1 MLRLKNPKAK
11 PFGALSLY
19 NKHMIRVNDKIYPT
33 GMNYIYS
40 NVLTTPLYQQI
51 VASAPVL
58 PDKKLKGIDDRIAR
72 FIADTEYRMGSLSSE
87 EKERMKVYVRNMEKM
102 KNMDLSKVF
111 NYYKNKETEDIARQY
126 LMKAFNQVIKNDG
139 TKEDLLLE
147 TGDSHLQSK
156 YLYLPLF
163 DYVASEV
170 LEQLRHSLRIQRK
183 QNETIDT
190 SKADEIYEMFKAVS
204 VINIKN
210 ISELDN
216 YSDKDYDD
224 IAKECNVLNCLKK
237 TKETVM
243 EEYRNGKYPFFDI
256 EKESPGYLV
265 IFSILERLRNEKK
278 KSERDQI
285 LNVYRS
291 FVYNSLENRGI
302 IDTNEKLR
310 LFEESLSQLYNL
322 NSVDVNEIPKQITD
336 VYEKVKE
343 LYEKD
348 KLDSV
353 LQSRVKDIMKNNVD
367 DSMIVKYENL
377 LSTFDEDVDESPKT
391 ENNSSSE
398 SSDDP
403 LKNILKDK
411 ESNRK
416 DFLIKEL
423 AHITG
428 KNRRK
433 FMKKSEYELEMEFRK
448 HKGEQGTGVWKLY
461 IKPRKEWK
469 LGKKPILIHE
479 SATELSD
486 PDKKNKLVRKFL
498 KSRNLDVKK
507 IIEETKAR
515 GISVQDENNIS
526 WLAYVKYEDKKDDEK
541 EEEEKE
547 EVADEE
553 KEIFTEENVVLSEEN
568 KILYPFFI
576 FETPVVIDNVSF
588 NNALDMLL
596 SVFLSRTQIKKIK
609 NYNIER
615 GMKLEDAYKE
625 IKAYESVED
634 KFTFFEQKVEENN
647 NNLFRVL
654 VDMAVGKIF
663 QDPFL
668 QELLIF
674 TNDDYIQWNEENILG
689 DETNLIGKALM
700 DMRDIQK
707 EEHRDDADVPLEKE
721 NINFSEIIKSDPMI
735 NEYIR
740 KNLFRMCNLV
750 ADVKKYLLKN
760 GQVNETINAD
770 FVDKILNSM
779 YPLKKKYSV
788 VAPHFFNLWVW
799 ECKDQYEVAHSS
811 VNDNIRNLNRQLQ
824 MEDMNYYGG
833 VDIQSEETKTLEKLV
848 KEQEKEISKATSSKD
863 KKRLSKIHALALE
876 AFINGNQDQF
886 AKQRILASNPNI
898 DPEQLYNEI
907 KEPEIIAVKQK
918 QINAEITNYRV
929 NLTYK
934 LNEDIQK
941 GKYDE
946 DEIVEAKKKVE
957 RKITKFANKRY
968 DEIAELRKN
977 IPKTERNLLYQQE
990 REFHEYLDGINSGKI
1005 PVDIAS
1011 DSEMKR
1017 ETAIARMLE
1026 EFKKKQKE
1034 EENSIRGK
1042 FIHTKE
1048 EVDEYMKRRKE
1059 ILENI
1064 SENKRKLKTYFSGY
1078 EKIMESIGNEYWS
1091 RIYSYLRK
1099 KKAKTLAELKVALIK
1114 DDVIS
1119 QNLACKDIL
1128 NDEQKSCIAHA
1139 LINLI
1144 MGVQKVKHDF
1154 ADTIPFGV
1162 ADIQFAGTI
1171 LNEKEIETPENEVE
1185 DGKVEEKAFNDGDFI
1200 DDGGDDLLKEI
1211 NDVSDELD
1219 DKEVEKMVKKIKSK
1233 DDEDEN
1239 EEDFFEGDEEVVADD
1254 DKDESAEVD
1263 YEDDNQEEQEELV
1276 DEEELVNEK
1285 EDFEFGFDGND
1296 SAFED
1301 TEIDNVV
1308 AILKR
1313 IDNNSHETRKIA
1325 LYFLDVVNSIFN
1337 TLNDSKRE
1345 LISLFS

>member
-19 NKHMIRVNDKIYPT
+19 NKHMLRINDKIYPT

-87 EKERMKVYVRNMEKM
+87 EKERMKLYVRNMEKM
-102 KNMDLSKVF
+102 KNMDLSRVF
-111 NYYKNKETEDIARQY
+111 NYYKNKETEDITRQY
-126 LMKAFNQVIKNDG
+126 LLKAFNQIIKNDG
-139 TKEDLLLE
+139 TKEDLLLN
-147 TGDSHLQSK
+147 TGDAHLQSR
-156 YLYLPLF
+156 YLHFPLF
-163 DYVASEV
+163 DQVASEV
-170 LEQLRHSLRIQRK
+170 LEQLRHSLRIQRN
-183 QNETIDT
+183 QIQTMDT

-204 VINIKN
+204 VINTKN

-224 IAKECNVLNCLKK
+224 IARECNTMNCLKK
-237 TKETVM
+237 TKEVVM

-265 IFSILERLRNEKK
+265 VFSILERLRNEKK
-278 KSERDQI
+278 KNEKDQI
-285 LNVYRS
+285 LNVYRA
-291 FVYNSLENRGI
+291 FVYNALENRNI
-302 IDTNEKLR
+302 IDSNEKLR
-310 LFEESLSQLYNL
+310 LFEESLSQIYNL
-322 NSVDVNEIPKQITD
+322 NTTEPNEIPKQIME

-343 LYEKD
+343 LYEKE

-353 LQSRVKDIMKNNVD
+353 LQGRVRDILSKTSSD
-367 DSMIVKYENL
+367 DSMITKYETL
-377 LSTFDEDVDESPKT
+377 LSTFDEDLETPKT
-391 ENNSSSE
+391 EKTESSE
-398 SSDDP
+398 SSEDP

-416 DFLIKEL
+416 EYLIKEL

-448 HKGEQGTGVWKLY
+448 HKGDQGTGVWKLY

-479 SATELSD
+479 SSTELSD

-498 KSRNLDVKK
+498 KSKNLDIQK
-507 IIEETKAR
+507 IIDETKAK
-515 GISVQDENNIS
+515 GISDVPDENNVS
-526 WLAYVKYEDKKDDEK
+526 WLAYVKFEDKKEEEEK

-547 EVADEE
+547 ESNDE
-553 KEIFTEENVVLSEEN
+553 KELYVDDNIVLSEES
-568 KILYPFFI
+568 KVLQPFFV
-576 FETPVVIDNVSF
+576 FESSAVIDGVAFDNVL
-588 NNALDMLL
+588 NMLL
-596 SVFLSRTQIKKIK
+596 SIFLSRTQIKKIK

-615 GMKLEDAYKE
+615 GMKLDDAYKSIRE
-625 IKAYESVED
+625 YESIDD

-647 NNLFRVL
+647 NNLFKVL

-689 DETNLIGKALM
+689 GETNLIGKALM

-707 EEHRDDADVPLEKE
+707 EEHRDDVVVPLNKE
-721 NINFSEIIKSDPMI
+721 NFDFSETIKTDPMI
-735 NEYIR
+735 HEYIR

-750 ADVKKYLLKN
+750 ADTKKYLLKN
-760 GQVNETINAD
+760 GQVNEVINSD
-770 FVDKILNSM
+770 FVDKVLNSL

-788 VAPHFFNLWVW
+788 VAPHFFNQWVW
-799 ECKDQYEVAHSS
+799 ECKDQYEIAHSS
-811 VNDNIRNLNRQLQ
+811 VNDNIRNLNHQLY
-824 MEDMNYYGG
+824 MEDMNYHGG
-833 VDIQSEETKTLEKLV
+833 VDIQNEETKTLEKLI
-848 KEQEKEISKATSSKD
+848 KEQEKAMSKAETSKD
-863 KKRLSKIHALALE
+863 KKRLSKIHALELE
-876 AFINGNQDQF
+876 TFINGNQDHLT
-886 AKQRILASNPNI
+886 KQRILAVNPDI
-898 DPEQLYNEI
+898 EPEQLYNEI
-907 KEPEIIAVKQK
+907 REPELIVNKQK
-918 QINAEITNYRV
+918 QVDSEITNYKV
-929 NLTYK
+929 DLTYK
-934 LNEDIQK
+934 LNEDIQR
-941 GKYDE
+941 GKYKDD
-946 DEIVEAKKKVE
+946 DEILEAKKKVE
-957 RKITKFANKRY
+957 RKITKFSNEKY
-968 DEIAELRKN
+968 NEIAELRKT
-977 IPKTERNLLYQQE
+977 IPKSERHLLYQQE

-1005 PVDIAS
+1005 PLDIS
-1011 DSEMKR
+1011 EDSEMKR
-1017 ETAIARMLE
+1017 ETIISRMLDN
-1026 EFKKKQKE
+1026 FKRKQQE

-1048 EVDEYMKRRKE
+1048 EVDEYTKRRKE
-1059 ILENI
+1059 ILENL

-1099 KKAKTLAELKVALIK
+1099 KKAKSLAELKVALIK
-1114 DDVIS
+1114 DDVVS

-1139 LINLI
+1139 LINLLI
-1144 MGVQKVKHDF
+1144 GVQKVKHEF

-1162 ADIQFAGTI
+1162 ADIQFAGSI
-1171 LNEKEIETPENEVE
+1171 LNEKEIETPENEVDE
-1185 DGKVEEKAFNDGDFI
+1185 VEEKAFNDGDFI
-1200 DDGGDDLLKEI
+1200 DDGADDLLKEI
-1211 NDVSDELD
+1211 NEVSEELD
-1219 DKEVEKMVKKIKSK
+1219 DKEIEKQIKKLKSK
-1233 DDEDEN
+1233 DDEEEDN
-1239 EEDFFEGDEEVVADD
+1239 GEDFFEGDEEVVEDD
-1254 DKDESAEVD
+1254 DKNESAEVD
-1263 YEDDNQEEQEELV
+1263 YEDYNNEEEEEV
-1276 DEEELVNEK
+1276 ADEEELVNEK
-1285 EDFEFGFDGND
+1285 EDFEFGGDSFD
-1296 SAFED
+1296 E
-1301 TEIDNVV
+1301 TEIDSVV

-1313 IDNNSHETRKIA
+1313 IDNNSHEIRKLA
-1325 LYFLDVVNSIFN
+1325 LYFLDVVDNIFN
-1337 TLNDSKRE
+1337 SLNDSKRE
-1345 LISLFS
+1345 MISVFS